1 MDFVGPAE
9 RTSTLSTNATTALRR
24 IELLCRETDG
34 LVGECHVQNT
44 QIYPTIF
51 FTLSIAAMTMACN
64 YCIGLLVAGNTEHQ
78 PRRIAPTH
86 TMIPHHQTPTPS
98 SRSSHP
104 IPHHPS
110 HPTSSHSGGG
120 WGREGMRTENSRS
133 TLGRSVGGAP
143 TGNQQEINTESTT
156 IGSGRG
162 EYLSVGCVFMVVA
175 EWEGG
180 LMGHR
185 RPRCSSKDE
194 RRR

>member
-1 MDFVGPAE
+1 
-9 RTSTLSTNATTALRR
+9 
-24 IELLCRETDG
+24 
-34 LVGECHVQNT
+34 
-44 QIYPTIF
+44 
-51 FTLSIAAMTMACN
+51 
-64 YCIGLLVAGNTEHQ
+64 
-78 PRRIAPTH
+78 
-86 TMIPHHQTPTPS
+86 MIPHHQTPTPS
-98 SRSSHP
+98 SQSSHL

-120 WGREGMRTENSRS
+120 WGGEGMRTENSRS